1 MHLAAA
7 VRWERADDLKEVMNF
22 NAQGSEHRKLSS
34 GESRYF
40 LPWKQVSADGQ
51 QYPTGHTPSTLST
64 AARRLSRLVINGAEM
79 VAQEPRDPNR
89 YFRRPAVQCP
99 DLGGGEQGAAIIITE
114 VTLQLERPSSNHLAG
129 WQCSCHCQQRPSSWG
144 LSCSPSCL
152 PAPTRVGGLL
162 MKTHRCL
169 QSLGID
175 VDLGVFISSSSHR
188 SADGRS
194 LGWQPAGEW
203 QGGC

>member
-1 MHLAAA
+1 MKLEASQHASPSAGEQLEKRISLSKRKPRQRCSLAVRDDAPKMHLAAA

-152 PAPTRVGGLL
+152 PAPALE
-162 MKTHRCL
+162 
-169 QSLGID
+169 
-175 VDLGVFISSSSHR
+175 VF
-188 SADGRS
+188 
-194 LGWQPAGEW
+194 
-203 QGGC
+203 